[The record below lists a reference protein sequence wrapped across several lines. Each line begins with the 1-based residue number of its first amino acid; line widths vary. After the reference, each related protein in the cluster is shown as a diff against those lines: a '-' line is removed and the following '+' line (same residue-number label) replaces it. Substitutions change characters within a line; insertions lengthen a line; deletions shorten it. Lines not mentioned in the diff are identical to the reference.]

1 MVLPEP
7 VLSDDDN
14 KVATEAFSNPSNLIP
29 NTWSKDPTK
38 SAVLRAMASCLARLD
53 DISRHHFEMNGV
65 CVLAQKWVCFL
76 HSYSLK
82 VEEVR
87 Y

>member
-7 VLSDDDN
+7 VLSADDI
-14 KVATEAFSNPSNLIP
+14 KVIEEEIRNPSNPIS

-38 SAVLRAMASCLARLD
+38 LTVLRAMASCLARLNHD
-53 DISRHHFEMNGV
+53 KFFDTDITWA
-65 CVLAQKWVCFL
+65 LAQGPVCFL
-76 HSYSLK
+76 HLYSLE
-82 VEEVR
+82 VEEVH